1 MKRQL
6 ETKNTIDSSHTNRI
20 GSPPHDRDQLRRR
33 LLKMILQNEAQRRGL
48 IPKSRVTIISSA
60 NLAVFDPD
68 GRIAAEELAG
78 SLAPKP
84 A

>member
-6 ETKNTIDSSHTNRI
+6 ETKNTIDSSHAKRVTA
-20 GSPPHDRDQLRRR
+20 PPHDRDQLRRR

-48 IPKSRVTIISSA
+48 VPKSRVTIISSA
-60 NLAVFDPD
+60 NLAVFDPED
-68 GRIAAEELAG
+68 RIGAEAMVG
-78 SLAPKP
+78 SLSPKP